1 MVDMNVLNFFNK
13 EILTSDRI
21 CNENIDLKKVYEFAK
36 DKHAGQLRA
45 DGSDYIVHPLR
56 VAKIIFENKDSKEL
70 EVLIAAA
77 LLHDVIEDTRTCLV
91 ELGERFGEMVA
102 SLVLEVTSA
111 SFAIKLLGKAV
122 YLEQK
127 MNSMTNYAL
136 CIKLADRLD
145 NLRDSA
151 SLTEERRKKL
161 FSDTRRIMD
170 YLNKNRTFT
179 ASQKRI
185 AQQINELLN
194 KENF

>member
-1 MVDMNVLNFFNK
+1 M
-13 EILTSDRI
+13 
-21 CNENIDLKKVYEFAK
+21 
-36 DKHAGQLRA
+36 
-45 DGSDYIVHPLR
+45 
-56 VAKIIFENKDSKEL
+56 
-70 EVLIAAA
+70 IAAA

-145 NLRDSA
+145 NLRDSDTL
-151 SLTEERRKKL
+151 SEERRTKL

-179 ASQKRI
+179 ASQRRI

-194 KENF
+194 KANF

>member
-13 EILTSDRI
+13 EIITSERVN
-21 CNENIDLKKVYEFAK
+21 NENIDLKKVYEFAR
-36 DKHAGQLRA
+36 DKHEGQVRA

-56 VAKIIFENKDSKEL
+56 VAKIIFENKESKEL

-145 NLRDSA
+145 NLRDSE
-151 SLTEERRKKL
+151 SLTEERRTKL
-161 FSDTRRIMD
+161 FTDTRRIMD
-170 YLNKNRTFT
+170 YLNKNRTLT
-179 ASQKRI
+179 ASQRRI

-194 KENF
+194 KANF

>member
-13 EILTSDRI
+13 EIITSERVN
-21 CNENIDLKKVYEFAK
+21 NENIDLKKVYEFAR
-36 DKHAGQLRA
+36 DKHEGQYRA
-45 DGSDYIVHPLR
+45 DGNDYIVHPLR
-56 VAKIIFENKDSKEL
+56 VAKIIFENKESKEL

-145 NLRDSA
+145 NLRDSDTL
-151 SLTEERRKKL
+151 SEERRTKL

-179 ASQKRI
+179 ASQRRI

-194 KENF
+194 KANF